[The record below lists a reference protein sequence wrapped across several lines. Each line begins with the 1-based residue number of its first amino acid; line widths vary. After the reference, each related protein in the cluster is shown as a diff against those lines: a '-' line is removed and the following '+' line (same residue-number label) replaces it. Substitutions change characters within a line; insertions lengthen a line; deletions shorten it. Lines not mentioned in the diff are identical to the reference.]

1 MVKRILNI
9 SLDINMQKKIR
20 PLCTFLS
27 KISAHR
33 TEFHGVKYI
42 SSLIKNDELLEKFN
56 EFWEKV

>member
-1 MVKRILNI
+1 
-9 SLDINMQKKIR
+9 MQKKIR
-20 PLCTFLS
+20 PLCIFLS

-42 SSLIKNDELLEKFN
+42 SSLIKNYELLEKFN